1 MQSTTK
7 PEAPQA
13 PVVKL
18 VPQPIRLVGR
28 RLVCAWPEPIPLF
41 EAQRQLWEF
50 GRLQVAKAL
59 RRN

>member
-1 MQSTTK
+1 M
-7 PEAPQA
+7 
-13 PVVKL
+13 KL